1 MTFTRATGSLAHQQL
16 SVYRRDPSMVL
27 QMLRNLQLEQNC
39 ITETDIAILA
49 DGLNTP
55 RTKVQALIDFYSFLH
70 NTPRGRYD
78 IYFSDS
84 ITDHML
90 GSLES
95 AKLLCNLLGVEL
107 GVPRNDGAVTVSMT
121 SCTGLCERGPAVL
134 VNGRAIDRVDEVRTR
149 EIAHLVEAGVP
160 IHEWPLAWFF
170 IRDALRKKGPL
181 LDRALTPGTAIQRTI
196 EMGAAGVIDALEA
209 SGLRGCGGAGFAT
222 HRKWDIC
229 RSASADQRFVICN
242 ADEGEPGTF
251 KDRAL
256 LNSYTD
262 TLIEGMTV
270 CGLTIGAARGFIY
283 LRHEYEFL
291 RQQLQLR
298 LKRRRETNLLGNSIL
313 GHHGIKFDI
322 DIYMG
327 AGSYVCG
334 EESALIE
341 SLEGKRGIPRI
352 RPPFPVNHGYRGRP
366 TVVNNVETLCYAA
379 RIIEHGQDYLAHAGD
394 EPGWKILSISGDC
407 RYPGIFEIPLGTTI
421 AKICTMCGAENTRA
435 IQVGGPGGILVTPDE
450 FDRKL
455 SFDDCNSGGS
465 FIIFDD
471 TRNMVDVA
479 VNFTHFFAHE
489 SCGFCTP
496 CRVGTKLLVQL
507 ADKIAAGHGA
517 LVDIDQM
524 QRLHRVMTQAAHC
537 GLGQRAAVPLL
548 RSYEKCRPC
557 FAERM
562 SDVEY
567 TPAFDVEAAIE
578 RSRQIVAEEG
588 RPR

>member
-1 MTFTRATGSLAHQQL
+1 MI
-16 SVYRRDPSMVL
+16 L
-27 QMLRNLQLEQNC
+27 QMLRNLQLEQNH
-39 ITETDIAILA
+39 ISDTDIAILA

-70 NTPRGRYD
+70 NAKRGRYD
-78 IYFSDS
+78 VYFSDS

-90 GSLES
+90 GSLDS
-95 AKLLCNLLGVEL
+95 ANLICDLLGVEL
-107 GVPRNDGAVTVSMT
+107 GVPRADGVVTVSMT

-134 VNGRAIDRVDEVRTR
+134 VNGTAIDRVDEVRAR
-149 EIAHLVEAGVP
+149 EIADLIKAAVP
-160 IHEWPLAWFF
+160 LEEWPLEWIF
-170 IRDALRKKGPL
+170 ITDPLRKAGPL
-181 LDRALTPGTAIQRTI
+181 LGSESKLGAAIQRAI
-196 EMGAAGVIDALEA
+196 ELGSDGVIDALEKA
-209 SGLRGCGGAGFAT
+209 GLRGCGGAGFAT
-222 HRKWDIC
+222 HLKWDLC
-229 RSASADQRFVICN
+229 RSAEADQRYVICN

-251 KDRAL
+251 KDRVL
-256 LNSYTD
+256 LNKYTD
-262 TLIEGMTV
+262 TVIEGMTV
-270 CGLTIGAARGFIY
+270 CGITIGATKGFIY

-291 RQQLQLR
+291 RHKLQRR
-298 LKRRRETNLLGNSIL
+298 LERRREHNLLGKNIL
-313 GHHGIKFDI
+313 GHHGIHFDI

-352 RPPFPVNHGYRGRP
+352 RPPFPVTHGYKGKP

-379 RIIEHGQDYLAHAGD
+379 AIIEHGAELIAHDGD

-407 RYPGIFEIPLGTTI
+407 RSPGIYEIPLGTTI
-421 AKICTMCGAENTRA
+421 ADICAMCGADNTLA
-435 IQVGGPGGILVTPDE
+435 IQVGGPGGILTTPNE

-455 SFDDCNSGGS
+455 SFDDLNSAGS
-465 FIIFDD
+465 FIVFDE

-507 ADKIAAGHGA
+507 ADKIADGHGA
-517 LVDIDQM
+517 RMDIAQM
-524 QRLHRVMTQAAHC
+524 ERLHGLMTQASHC

-548 RSYEKCRPC
+548 TSYEKCRPS

-562 SDVEY
+562 SDAEY

-578 RSRQIVAEEG
+578 RSKQIIEEEG

>member
-1 MTFTRATGSLAHQQL
+1 MKLNGATDTLVREQMAL
-16 SVYRRDPSMVL
+16 YRRDPTKVL
-27 QMLRNLQLEQNC
+27 QMLRNLQLAKNC
-39 ITETDIAILA
+39 ISQSDIAILA
-49 DGLNTP
+49 EGLNLP
-55 RTKVQALIDFYSFLH
+55 RTKVQSLIDFYSFLH
-70 NTPRGRYD
+70 NEPRGRYD

-90 GSLES
+90 GSLEQL
-95 AKLLCNLLGVEL
+95 ALMCELLGVAP
-107 GVPRNDGAVTVSMT
+107 GIPREDWVVTVATT

-134 VNGRAIDRVDEVRTR
+134 VNGLAIDRMDEVRTR
-149 EIAHLVEAGVP
+149 EMVSLIETNVP
-160 IHEWPLAWFF
+160 LEEWPLEWFV
-170 IRDALRKKGPL
+170 INDALRRKGPI
-181 LDRALTPGTAIQRTI
+181 LDNPVSPGVAIERAIAL
-196 EMGAAGVIDALEA
+196 GADGIIDELER

-222 HRKWDIC
+222 YKKWDIC
-229 RSASADQRFVICN
+229 RSAGADQRFVVCN

-256 LNSYTD
+256 LNSYID

-270 CGLTIGAARGFIY
+270 CGIAIASTQGYIY

-291 RQQLQLR
+291 KERIQ
-298 LKRRRETNLLGNSIL
+298 RRIDRRHETGLLGRNVM
-313 GHHGIKFDI
+313 GHHGIHFEVEI
-322 DIYMG
+322 FMG

-352 RPPFPVNHGYRGRP
+352 RPPFPVTNGYRGRP

-379 RIIEHGQDYLAHAGD
+379 RIIEHGPEFLKHPGD
-394 EPGWKILSISGDC
+394 EPGWKMLSISGDC
-407 RYPGIFEIPLGTTI
+407 RAPGIYEIPLGTTI
-421 AKICTMCGAENTRA
+421 AQICDMCGARDVRA
-435 IQVGGPGGILVTPDE
+435 IQVGGPGGILITPDE
-450 FDRKL
+450 FKRKI
-455 SFDDCNSGGS
+455 SFDDCNSSGS
-465 FIIFDD
+465 FIIFNE

-496 CRVGTKLLVQL
+496 CRVGTKLMAKM
-507 ADKIAAGHGA
+507 ADKIAEGHGA
-517 LVDIDQM
+517 RMDIEQM
-524 QRLHRVMTQAAHC
+524 ERLHNLMTKASHC

-548 RSYEKCRPC
+548 TNYEKCTPS
-557 FAERM
+557 FLERM
-562 SDVEY
+562 EDVEY

-578 RSRQIVAEEG
+578 RSRQIVKEEG